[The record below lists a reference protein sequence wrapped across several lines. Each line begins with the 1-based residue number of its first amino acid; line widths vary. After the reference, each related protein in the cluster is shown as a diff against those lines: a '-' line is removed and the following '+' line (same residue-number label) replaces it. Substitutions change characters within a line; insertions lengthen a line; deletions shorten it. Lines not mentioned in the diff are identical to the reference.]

1 MFIMSGGY
9 IFKSKLAVGRA
20 SFFILLLQ
28 GKGTVKNHRVPTD
41 GVQLIFMDITSSDL
55 VLKMKYS
62 GDIQSEVVI
71 PDLL

>member
-1 MFIMSGGY
+1 MIVKIRLFGQK
-9 IFKSKLAVGRA
+9 IFLEVYNVQGAV
-20 SFFILLLQ
+20 F
-28 GKGTVKNHRVPTD
+28 
-41 GVQLIFMDITSSDL
+41 QLIFMDITSSDL